1 MQVYRHGSL
10 AEGSYC
16 CSASVWSFIRKQR
29 FSTTRSRN
37 FKVTAVCSVTSIN
50 TTWSRAWWRLVVQ
63 HFLALFDCVK
73 CFEKKFVPSFFQ
85 KKTCVVSFSSGFFPG
100 KPMFVS
106 FFHTKFISK
115 SEQKKNCFAPP
126 LGNLTSAA
134 LFFFPIP
141 K

>member
-1 MQVYRHGSL
+1 MMTGLVRHSVQVYRHGSL

-29 FSTTRSRN
+29 FSTTQSRN

-50 TTWSRAWWRLVVQ
+50 TTRSRAWWRLVVQ

-73 CFEKKFVPSFFQ
+73 CFEKKL
-85 KKTCVVSFSSGFFPG
+85 VVSFSSGFFPG

-134 LFFFPIP
+134 LFFFPIT